1 MTEHDALKA
10 AKTLQEYCQSIT
22 VDCAGCI
29 FNKHDING
37 MFWKGCLIDD
47 PDHLPE
53 TWELEKIQDE
63 VEKEERERFEKDITC
78 PYDSEKC
85 VYAPYPHP
93 TPCSSCKRYKGRSDF
108 ISQEEIDGV
117 LADLHEIDRRGEQ
130 K

>member
-29 FNKHDING
+29 FNKHDIHG
-37 MFWKGCLIDD
+37 MFWKGCTLND

-53 TWELEKIQDE
+53 TWELEKIQDK
-63 VEKEERERFEKDITC
+63 VEQEEQEQFIKDITC
-78 PYDSEKC
+78 PYDNEKC
-85 VYAPYPHP
+85 VFSPYPRP
-93 TPCSSCKRYKGRSDF
+93 TSCSPCKRFKKRSDF

-117 LADLHEIDRRGEQ
+117 LADLHEIDRQEGE
-130 K
+130 